1 MRSLIA
7 LVLILF
13 LLPSMGTADS
23 LYKWVDAQGNVHYS
37 DKPAPGATKIEV
49 PKAPTFTPPAV
60 AQPSNDNSS
69 DHRFQNQKS
78 SDAQP
83 EAAGGYTSFAIS
95 SPKDQET
102 LWNVP
107 SVTVSVNLQPALQ
120 PGDSGTITLDGA
132 SQTVAGT
139 SATFNDVDRGQHT
152 VTASIG
158 RMSAGPVTFYIL
170 KTSTQ
175 KPPTH

>member
-7 LVLILF
+7 LVLVLF
-13 LLPSMGTADS
+13 LIPSMGTADT

-37 DKPAPGATKIEV
+37 DKPAPGATKIDV
-49 PKAPTFTPPAV
+49 PKAPTFTPPAI
-60 AQPSNDNSS
+60 AQPSNENRS

-78 SDAQP
+78 SDTQA
-83 EAAGGYTSFAIS
+83 EAAGGYTSLAIS

-120 PGDSGTITLDGA
+120 PGDSVTITLDGA

-139 SATFNDVDRGQHT
+139 SATFNDVIRGQHT

-158 RMSAGPVTFYIL
+158 RITAAAVTFYIQ

-175 KPPTH
+175 KPKTH